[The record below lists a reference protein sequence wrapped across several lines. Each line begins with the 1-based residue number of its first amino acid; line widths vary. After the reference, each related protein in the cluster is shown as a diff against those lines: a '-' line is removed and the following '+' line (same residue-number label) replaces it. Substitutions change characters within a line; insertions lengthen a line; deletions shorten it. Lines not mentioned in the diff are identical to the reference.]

1 MHPLNKTYKILFCCF
16 LFFNVYATFSQDK
29 FILQGNL
36 KKNTISF
43 KMVNNLMIIPVEV
56 NGSKLNFLLD
66 TGVNN
71 TLMFNLSVEDSL
83 KLKNTRKIKVRGL
96 GEGNF
101 IDAVQSKNNTFK
113 IGKVVN
119 NSHMTYLIP
128 GKEFDLSAR
137 LGIDVNGIIG
147 GDLFRDMVVEVNY
160 SNKRI
165 KFYNSSKYEYK
176 KCRKCETFNLTFYK
190 GKPYIDIKVK
200 DDGKII
206 DAKLLIDTGGSK
218 TIWLFDKSSDAIT
231 LPEKYFND
239 FLGRGLSGNIYGR
252 RSKIDEVII
261 GKHIFKDANVA
272 YPDSLSIPTAYEHK
286 ERNGSLGAGILKRF
300 RILLDYRDKKIVFKG
315 KSKFYKNPFTY
326 NKSGLEVIHGG
337 KMLVKNKKPSDG
349 TLTLGGST
357 DKPIVQIIS
366 EYVYDFKPVFAIA
379 NVRKDSPAAIAG
391 LREKDI
397 ILEVNGKLAYN
408 YKLEEI
414 THLFSQEEGKKIR
427 LLIERHGVKMLY
439 EFRLKNML

>member
-1 MHPLNKTYKILFCCF
+1 MHPLNKTYKVLFCFF
-16 LFFNVYATFSQDK
+16 LFLNAWATFSQDE

-83 KLKNTRKIKVRGL
+83 KLKDTRKIKIRGL

-101 IDAVQSKNNTFK
+101 INAIQSKNNTFK

-119 NSHMTYLIP
+119 KRHMTFLIP

-147 GDLFRDMVVEVNY
+147 GDLFRDMVVEVSY
-160 SNKRI
+160 STKRI
-165 KFYNSSKYEYK
+165 KFYNPAKYQYK
-176 KCRKCETFNLTFYK
+176 KCKKCETFDLTFHK

-200 DDGKII
+200 DDDKII
-206 DAKLLIDTGGSK
+206 DTKLLIDTGGSK
-218 TIWLFDKSSDAIT
+218 TVWLFDKSSDAIT

-261 GKHIFKDANVA
+261 GKHIFKEANVA
-272 YPDSLSIPTAYEHK
+272 YPDSLSIATAYEYK

-300 RILLDYRDKKIVFKG
+300 KVLFDYKDKKIVFKR
-315 KSKFYKNPFTY
+315 KSRFYKDPFTY
-326 NKSGLEVIHGG
+326 NKSGLEIVHGG
-337 KMLVKNKKPSDG
+337 SMLVKNTKRSG
-349 TLTLGGST
+349 ETLKLGGSS
-357 DKPIVQIIS
+357 DKPIVQVIS

-379 NVRKDSPAAIAG
+379 HVRKDSPAAMAG
-391 LREKDI
+391 LLEKDV

-414 THLFSQEEGKKIR
+414 IHLFSQEEGKKIR
-427 LLIERHGVKMLY
+427 LLIERYGVKMLY
-439 EFRLKNML
+439 EFRLKNMF